1 MKRFCAVAV
10 LMLLGSPAHAG
21 KSFSFVIGGHH
32 IHIETSR
39 HCNSASCVSVSI
51 PGIYEKRAR
60 FYRDDDDAPNAP
72 PPAPVAASVAPPTST
87 PQAPPVACAP
97 AVVPVA
103 PVAAQIVTALQPQ
116 IQPAPIQPATIAAT
130 PPQPAPPAIAPPPPP
145 PPPPPAIARPAEAAL
160 APPPAAAPPR
170 LSKVVHRVEEEP
182 DSPLGDWQTE
192 GHKGLVRIEPCGQA
206 LCGYV
211 LDSSTDAKGETRAD
225 RHEVE
230 GRGRMVRQYLQPR
243 QRQHLLRDHDA
254 EGAGFAAGRS
264 LRARPLLLL
273 RQRLEP
279 DRETRS
285 ADHLPADID
294 RAAIVGQQRPPAIV
308 DVQGCRDRRAVR
320 TSEPDCERR

>member
-10 LMLLGSPAHAG
+10 LMLRGSPAHAG
-21 KSFSFVIGGHH
+21 ESFSFVIGGHH
-32 IHIETSR
+32 IHIEASR
-39 HCNSASCVSVSI
+39 HCNSTSCVSVSI

-72 PPAPVAASVAPPTST
+72 PAPVAASVAPPAST

-97 AVVPVA
+97 AAVPVR

-116 IQPAPIQPATIAAT
+116 IQPAPIQPVTIAAA
-130 PPQPAPPAIAPPPPP
+130 PPQQPAPPAIAP

-160 APPPAAAPPR
+160 LPPPAAAPPR

-211 LDSSTDAKGETRAD
+211 LDSSSNAKGETVLIDMKSKAAAEWSGNIYSRDSGNTYYATMTLKGPD
-225 RHEVE
+225 SLQVE
-230 GRGRMVRQYLQPR
+230 ACALGRFFCSGNAWSRI
-243 QRQHLLRDHDA
+243 A
-254 EGAGFAAGRS
+254 K
-264 LRARPLLLL
+264 
-273 RQRLEP
+273 P
-279 DRETRS
+279 DRLITYRQISTEPRS
-285 ADHLPADID
+285 
-294 RAAIVGQQRPPAIV
+294 
-308 DVQGCRDRRAVR
+308 
-320 TSEPDCERR
+320 

>member
-1 MKRFCAVAV
+1 MKRFCALAI

-39 HCNSASCVSVSI
+39 HCNSTSCVSVSI

-211 LDSSTDAKGETRAD
+211 LDSSSNAKGETVLIDMKSKAAAEWSGNIYSRDSGNTYYATMTLKGPD
-225 RHEVE
+225 SLQVE
-230 GRGRMVRQYLQPR
+230 ACALGRFFCSGNAWSRI
-243 QRQHLLRDHDA
+243 A
-254 EGAGFAAGRS
+254 K
-264 LRARPLLLL
+264 
-273 RQRLEP
+273 P
-279 DRETRS
+279 DRLITYRQTSTEPRS
-285 ADHLPADID
+285 
-294 RAAIVGQQRPPAIV
+294 
-308 DVQGCRDRRAVR
+308 
-320 TSEPDCERR
+320 

>member
-21 KSFSFVIGGHH
+21 ESLSFVIGGHH
-32 IHIETSR
+32 IHIEASR
-39 HCNSASCVSVSI
+39 HCNSTSCVSVSI
-51 PGIYEKRAR
+51 PGIYQKRAR

-72 PPAPVAASVAPPTST
+72 PPAPVAASVAPPAST

-97 AVVPVA
+97 AAVPVR

-116 IQPAPIQPATIAAT
+116 IQPAPIQPVTIAAA
-130 PPQPAPPAIAPPPPP
+130 PPQQPAPPAIAP

-160 APPPAAAPPR
+160 LPPPAAAPPR

-211 LDSSTDAKGETRAD
+211 LDSSSNAKGETVLIDMKSKAAAEWSGNIYSRDSGNTYYATMTLKGPD
-225 RHEVE
+225 SLQVE
-230 GRGRMVRQYLQPR
+230 ACALGRFFCSGNAWSRI
-243 QRQHLLRDHDA
+243 A
-254 EGAGFAAGRS
+254 K
-264 LRARPLLLL
+264 
-273 RQRLEP
+273 P
-279 DRETRS
+279 DRLITYRQISTEPRS
-285 ADHLPADID
+285 
-294 RAAIVGQQRPPAIV
+294 
-308 DVQGCRDRRAVR
+308 
-320 TSEPDCERR
+320 

>member
-21 KSFSFVIGGHH
+21 ESLSFVIGGHH
-32 IHIETSR
+32 IHIEASR
-39 HCNSASCVSVSI
+39 HCNSTSCVSVSI

-72 PPAPVAASVAPPTST
+72 PAPVAASVAPPAST

-97 AVVPVA
+97 AAVPVR

-116 IQPAPIQPATIAAT
+116 IQPAPIQPVTIAAA
-130 PPQPAPPAIAPPPPP
+130 PPQQPAPPAIAP

-160 APPPAAAPPR
+160 LPPPAAAPPR

-211 LDSSTDAKGETRAD
+211 LDSSSNAKGETVLIDMKSKAAAEWSGNIYSRDSGNTYYATMTLKGPD
-225 RHEVE
+225 SLQVE
-230 GRGRMVRQYLQPR
+230 ACALGRFFC
-243 QRQHLLRDHDA
+243 
-254 EGAGFAAGRS
+254 AGNAWSRIAK
-264 LRARPLLLL
+264 
-273 RQRLEP
+273 P
-279 DRETRS
+279 DRLITYRQISTEPRS
-285 ADHLPADID
+285 
-294 RAAIVGQQRPPAIV
+294 
-308 DVQGCRDRRAVR
+308 
-320 TSEPDCERR
+320 

>member
-21 KSFSFVIGGHH
+21 ESLSFVIGGHH
-32 IHIETSR
+32 IHIEASR
-39 HCNSASCVSVSI
+39 HCNSTSCVSVSI
-51 PGIYEKRAR
+51 PGIYQKRAR

-72 PPAPVAASVAPPTST
+72 PPAPVAASVAPPAST

-97 AVVPVA
+97 AAVPVR

-116 IQPAPIQPATIAAT
+116 IQPAPIQPVTIAAAP

-145 PPPPPAIARPAEAAL
+145 PPPAIARPAEAAL
-160 APPPAAAPPR
+160 LPPPAAAPPR

-211 LDSSTDAKGETRAD
+211 LDSSSNAKGETVLIDMKSKAAAEWSGNIYSRDSGNTYYATMTLKGPD
-225 RHEVE
+225 SLQVE
-230 GRGRMVRQYLQPR
+230 ACALGRFFCSGNAWSRI
-243 QRQHLLRDHDA
+243 A
-254 EGAGFAAGRS
+254 K
-264 LRARPLLLL
+264 
-273 RQRLEP
+273 P
-279 DRETRS
+279 DRLITYRQISTEPRS
-285 ADHLPADID
+285 
-294 RAAIVGQQRPPAIV
+294 
-308 DVQGCRDRRAVR
+308 
-320 TSEPDCERR
+320 